1 MLQSPFHKY
10 HVNHNANFAE
20 VGPWQMP
27 AEYTSAE
34 EEHQFVRN
42 GIGLFDLSHLTRF
55 KVAGRHSRKLL
66 ERLLTRRVRDMAEHT
81 CRLSLICNDQG
92 GILDATIVYRFKDHW
107 ALVANESS
115 RHKIAQ
121 QIQDATGDFAVRVE
135 DQTELTAMVAM
146 QGPKVMDLIGSL
158 SREVP
163 VLKRNDFCIKN
174 LLILQMT
181 ISRTGYTG
189 EDGVEVILPAK
200 TASMVLKLLA
210 SDSTGNAELAVN
222 PCGLGARETLRIEAG
237 LPAYGHELTEQI
249 DPFTAGMQF
258 AVDLDKGQPGPG
270 PEELRFIGQ
279 EALERL
285 AAAQPERKLVGL
297 KLEAEQAA
305 TMGAAVTAAGES
317 IGSVTSACLSP
328 TLGCSI
334 AMAYTKADQADLG
347 STVMVESDSGQ
358 IAAQLVALPF
368 YKRG

>member
-27 AEYTSAE
+27 AEYTSPA

-42 GIGLFDLSHLTRF
+42 GIGLFDLSHLGRF
-55 KVAGRHSRKLL
+55 KVAGRHARKLL
-66 ERLLTRRVRDMAEHT
+66 ERLLTRRVSDMTEHT

-107 ALVANESS
+107 ALVVNEAS
-115 RHKIAQ
+115 RQKIAQ

-146 QGPKVMDLIGSL
+146 QGPRVMDLIGKL

-163 VLKRNDFCIKN
+163 SLKRYGFCIKN

-189 EDGVEVILPAK
+189 EDGIEVILPAK
-200 TASMVLKLLA
+200 TASMVLKLLSSESA
-210 SDSTGNAELAVN
+210 GNAELAVN
-222 PCGLGARETLRIEAG
+222 PCGLAARETLRIEAG

-249 DPFTAGMQF
+249 DPFTAGLRF
-258 AVDLDKGQPGPG
+258 AVDLDKGKAGPG

-279 EALERL
+279 DALERL
-285 AAAQPERKLVGL
+285 AGGQPERKLVGL
-297 KLEAEQAA
+297 KLEGEEAA
-305 TMGAAVTAAGES
+305 TKAAAVMAAGKS
-317 IGSVTSACLSP
+317 IGNVTSACMSP
-328 TLGCSI
+328 TLSTSI
-334 AMAYTKADQADLG
+334 AMAYINADQAEVG
-347 STVMVESDSGQ
+347 SAVTVESDSGQ